1 MSNTTWRFILLI
13 LGFSSWFCVT
23 PVMAVSN
30 LSYVF
35 HQDGYSS
42 GATVNGAFSGIDLD
56 GNGILVHFPLRG
68 GGEPPIEHL
77 ELTSWSMHFSG
88 NSLAQAFDLTLSDLF
103 GFVYE
108 IGTAGLGDDPAFDPT
123 INQNLIEGIGAIGA
137 ANFYSSGLGPNSFI
151 GGYVGGQI
159 DFNELNNLE
168 EHALDSSP
176 NLVAVTLVPE
186 PSGFGLLISTA
197 MLLAHVA
204 RNTPRH
210 LASHANRG

>member
-1 MSNTTWRFILLI
+1 MSNTIWRFILI
-13 LGFSSWFCVT
+13 LGFSPGLGAT
-23 PVMAVSN
+23 PVMAVSTD

-35 HQDGYSS
+35 NQDGYSS
-42 GATVNGAFSGIDLD
+42 GATVSGAFSGIDLD

-68 GGEPPIEHL
+68 QGEPPIEHL

-88 NSLAQAFDLTLSDLF
+88 NSLSPAFDLTLSDLF

-108 IGTAGLGDDPAFDPT
+108 IGTSGLGDDPAFDPT

-137 ANFYSSGLGPNSFI
+137 AHFYSSGLGPNSFI

-159 DFNELNNLE
+159 DFEELINLE
-168 EHALDSSP
+168 DHALDSSP
-176 NLVAVTLVPE
+176 NLVVVTLVPE
-186 PSGFGLLISTA
+186 PSGIGLLISA
-197 MLLAHVA
+197 SLLLAQVG

-210 LASHANRG
+210 LASCANRG

>member
-1 MSNTTWRFILLI
+1 MSNTIWRFILLI
-13 LGFSSWFCVT
+13 LGCSSWFCVT

-42 GATVNGAFSGIDLD
+42 GATVNGAFSGVDLD
-56 GNGILVHFPLRG
+56 GNGILVHFPLDG
-68 GGEPPIEHL
+68 GGVPPIEHL

-108 IGTAGLGDDPAFDPT
+108 IGTSGLGDDPAFDPT

-168 EHALDSSP
+168 DHALDSSP

-186 PSGFGLLISTA
+186 PSGIGLLISATL
-197 MLLAHVA
+197 LLAHVG
-204 RNTPRH
+204 RSTPRH
-210 LASHANRG
+210 LASHAHRG

>member
-1 MSNTTWRFILLI
+1 MSNTIWRFILI
-13 LGFSSWFCVT
+13 LGLSPWFGAT
-23 PVMAVSN
+23 PVMAVSTN

-35 HQDGYSS
+35 NQDGYTS
-42 GATVNGAFSGIDLD
+42 GATVNGAFSGVDLD
-56 GNGILVHFPLRG
+56 GNGILVHFPLDG
-68 GGEPPIEHL
+68 PGEPPIEHL

-88 NSLAQAFDLTLSDLF
+88 NSLSQAFDLTLSDLF

-108 IGTAGLGDDPAFDPT
+108 IGTSGLGDDPAFDPT
-123 INQNLIEGIGAIGA
+123 INQNLTEGIGAVGTSH
-137 ANFYSSGLGPNSFI
+137 FYSSGLGPNSFI

-176 NLVAVTLVPE
+176 NLIIVTLVPE
-186 PSGFGLLISTA
+186 PSGIGLLISA
-197 MLLAHVA
+197 ALLLAQGG
-204 RNTPRH
+204 RNTLRH